1 MRRHFLFAEDEKE
14 RSVGD
19 GKANLL
25 RLWHNRRNAMLEGDE
40 SADGGEAN
48 NALVGRELTLLWD
61 LAKPLNSRTL
71 QRDGYVEFFAR
82 AGKALVLPLSTDAI
96 AILAARRDWE
106 YDLEGVGSVNEST
119 KAASSLDAEVMSAVQ
134 FREAVMQLA
143 EIILPV
149 ESAPSVF
156 AAFFRDLR
164 NSVAELAASP
174 SGREPEQDETNSTE
188 PVDRF
193 TLRPL
198 NRIPKIANDA
208 FLQKLPPSSEALR
221 SIRGLQSP
229 DQREMS
235 LKQLLLCYNPRKFS
249 LTRAFS
255 KKKGSDTKVAEEAKA
270 DTVDTPQPD
279 VEDEM
284 AVAKRLHLE
293 LMGSIGSGATP
304 VRGRKLHR
312 ETAAHRNPED
322 ALIAALTEFPALR
335 IAVVGP
341 PGCGKTRLA
350 RVLAQRLGLRYL
362 SLDGVIQRAVDHK
375 LRIRR
380 RRPAV
385 IIPVE
390 GEDSAVETPLEM
402 ETVEADEE
410 IDTDNAGED
419 ESIDQVFRDEDL
431 DALCAGGVVTRS
443 KALDLF
449 RLEATRSL
457 LAGVGV
463 IMDDVYPCELSI
475 SDNPGH
481 SIAVDY
487 LIALTAL
494 PTEIEHQLQGSQ
506 LAPAAGRLYSVR
518 ELATLKATHA
528 EGLVAE
534 GFADCLQPPK
544 KPEVDA
550 EEVQEPNGSTANGD
564 AGASSEDQEVDESP
578 SPEENDEEGDGGQV
592 LSEEPVLPPEP
603 TPAERNEIEPP
614 GERTL
619 PFGSI
624 AMAKFTKGY
633 HEYVTRMQREL
644 LTRRVADSTEKR
656 SDCHLVV
663 ALSTQ
668 SLNVIRDHCIQTITG
683 TPLGLSRFSTSREA
697 CQVSLPENLNGSSRA
712 EKVRWLLYGD
722 WAALLEAEASSTT
735 ESFARLPRR
744 DAKRRLLSK
753 WREFC
758 PVVSTSVGAL
768 TLGDPEFAACY
779 SGRVYL
785 LASQEARRA
794 FCAYPLQFLLRE
806 IPIPSKC
813 RNFWLVTTG
822 AGDAFTPSYLEAL
835 EAGLH
840 VQTVS
845 TSKLL
850 KTSPSIAMEMRLMSG
865 QIVSPVEAAAIA
877 SDAAKTLLAKQNA
890 SSGWMLM
897 DLPLTRDVAAALLEH
912 GCVPDAILLLDREVA
927 AVQED
932 GEGSSAANMSALSA
946 LRRQQFQ
953 TEKAGAEDV
962 SQGIGGVTRVITCPL
977 FRQPSDTLAAIER
990 ELNPIAPRLDRIED
1004 GHAPELVDEYDPT
1017 VIFASPLPEND
1028 EVNEGKSTST
1038 SEEGDEVDVT
1048 DPEAEAQAKAAR
1060 SRALQ
1065 LQGECGH
1072 FCPVTWHTRGLLIP
1086 GLPTNVCLFRQKFY
1100 AFAGEQERLA
1110 FERNPATFI
1119 PNGPRSTTNFVPCVL
1134 VLGVRGSGRG
1144 RVTAALAK
1152 SQSDSLVEYLN
1163 LDLTVV
1169 ANRAERRR
1177 LLEELKPEEARM
1189 TSEEMFVES
1198 LQLEL
1203 KRQEPTPKKAVA
1215 RIIAGL
1221 GSEPSRI
1228 PTTAMLEMCF
1238 KHGLVPALVVPLTV
1252 SEDDVVNTLLD
1263 RWAASLPT
1271 PRRKLALMRKKEAGA
1286 EGEDDTV
1293 PEDEAE
1299 EEEPPIDLEE
1309 AREEESTRLHEQFT
1323 EDQKALDEAIAG
1335 LRARGVVRTDEELQ
1349 GRKHNIFQTFCP
1361 VELQA
1366 GKFYNSRQS
1375 SRDLCVDFR
1384 GCSFWLGSEQNLEQF
1399 VDNPEGFVGYLPE
1412 QTPLERGEESWPTQ
1426 EDAESE
1432 AQTLVAKAPVNASLV
1447 SLLTVPDCD
1456 FPEMK
1461 GYCPV
1466 TFALGSGDKDWA
1478 SLRHGSVFFRASYR
1492 SKVYFFV
1499 SEEARRKFC
1508 AEPSRYASQSLPV
1521 KLPPQVALAKSY
1533 PGQLEQK
1540 LGAALNEVLLALG
1553 CERPKF
1559 PQMPMRASACVYLA
1573 LSLKAL
1579 QRKYQLKVK
1588 PDPRSARDE
1597 DEPDE
1602 EQKQRQERREEQA
1615 ERDATARRDAFVRD
1629 CRLGEQLKVASTPT
1643 HTSCGSG
1650 AKVARSMRAAHDS
1663 LAGNETESYIS
1674 PAPANEEVDQLRHR
1688 FDAIVSGSSSAD
1700 KTLSTDPRSA
1710 RTHARAAFLEYIKP
1724 STAI

>member
-835 EAGLH
+835 E
-840 VQTVS
+840 
-845 TSKLL
+845 
-850 KTSPSIAMEMRLMSG
+850 
-865 QIVSPVEAAAIA
+865 
-877 SDAAKTLLAKQNA
+877 
-890 SSGWMLM
+890 
-897 DLPLTRDVAAALLEH
+897 
-912 GCVPDAILLLDREVA
+912 
-927 AVQED
+927 
-932 GEGSSAANMSALSA
+932 
-946 LRRQQFQ
+946 
-953 TEKAGAEDV
+953 
-962 SQGIGGVTRVITCPL
+962 
-977 FRQPSDTLAAIER
+977 
-990 ELNPIAPRLDRIED
+990 
-1004 GHAPELVDEYDPT
+1004 
-1017 VIFASPLPEND
+1017 
-1028 EVNEGKSTST
+1028 
-1038 SEEGDEVDVT
+1038 
-1048 DPEAEAQAKAAR
+1048 
-1060 SRALQ
+1060 
-1065 LQGECGH
+1065 
-1072 FCPVTWHTRGLLIP
+1072 
-1086 GLPTNVCLFRQKFY
+1086 
-1100 AFAGEQERLA
+1100 
-1110 FERNPATFI
+1110 
-1119 PNGPRSTTNFVPCVL
+1119 
-1134 VLGVRGSGRG
+1134 
-1144 RVTAALAK
+1144 
-1152 SQSDSLVEYLN
+1152 
-1163 LDLTVV
+1163 
-1169 ANRAERRR
+1169 
-1177 LLEELKPEEARM
+1177 
-1189 TSEEMFVES
+1189 
-1198 LQLEL
+1198 
-1203 KRQEPTPKKAVA
+1203 
-1215 RIIAGL
+1215 L
-1221 GSEPSRI
+1221 GS
-1228 PTTAMLEMCF
+1228 MC
-1238 KHGLVPALVVPLTV
+1238 
-1252 SEDDVVNTLLD
+1252 
-1263 RWAASLPT
+1263 
-1271 PRRKLALMRKKEAGA
+1271 
-1286 EGEDDTV
+1286 
-1293 PEDEAE
+1293 
-1299 EEEPPIDLEE
+1299 
-1309 AREEESTRLHEQFT
+1309 
-1323 EDQKALDEAIAG
+1323 
-1335 LRARGVVRTDEELQ
+1335 
-1349 GRKHNIFQTFCP
+1349 
-1361 VELQA
+1361 
-1366 GKFYNSRQS
+1366 
-1375 SRDLCVDFR
+1375 
-1384 GCSFWLGSEQNLEQF
+1384 
-1399 VDNPEGFVGYLPE
+1399 
-1412 QTPLERGEESWPTQ
+1412 
-1426 EDAESE
+1426 
-1432 AQTLVAKAPVNASLV
+1432 
-1447 SLLTVPDCD
+1447 
-1456 FPEMK
+1456 
-1461 GYCPV
+1461 
-1466 TFALGSGDKDWA
+1466 
-1478 SLRHGSVFFRASYR
+1478 
-1492 SKVYFFV
+1492 
-1499 SEEARRKFC
+1499 
-1508 AEPSRYASQSLPV
+1508 
-1521 KLPPQVALAKSY
+1521 
-1533 PGQLEQK
+1533 
-1540 LGAALNEVLLALG
+1540 
-1553 CERPKF
+1553 RP
-1559 PQMPMRASACVYLA
+1559 
-1573 LSLKAL
+1573 
-1579 QRKYQLKVK
+1579 
-1588 PDPRSARDE
+1588 
-1597 DEPDE
+1597 
-1602 EQKQRQERREEQA
+1602 
-1615 ERDATARRDAFVRD
+1615 
-1629 CRLGEQLKVASTPT
+1629 
-1643 HTSCGSG
+1643 
-1650 AKVARSMRAAHDS
+1650 
-1663 LAGNETESYIS
+1663 
-1674 PAPANEEVDQLRHR
+1674 
-1688 FDAIVSGSSSAD
+1688 
-1700 KTLSTDPRSA
+1700 
-1710 RTHARAAFLEYIKP
+1710 
-1724 STAI
+1724 